1 MERMEARTTTQ
12 TDNEDELNEKQRD
25 NRLQF
30 GEDLSED
37 QGQQIPK
44 ESHLPLEAVIERFA
58 HFENCSSCKTSRS
71 DRDFE

>member
-37 QGQQIPK
+37 QGQ
-44 ESHLPLEAVIERFA
+44 
-58 HFENCSSCKTSRS
+58 
-71 DRDFE
+71 

>member
-44 ESHLPLEAVIERFA
+44 ESHLPLPG
-58 HFENCSSCKTSRS
+58 SS
-71 DRDFE
+71 D

>member
-58 HFENCSSCKTSRS
+58 HCSSCKTGRS

>member
-30 GEDLSED
+30 GEDLSEE
-37 QGQQIPK
+37 QIPK